1 MIGYLSGKILF
12 KEENSV
18 IVEAGGVGWE
28 VYVPLFLWQNF
39 TKDDEI
45 SLHIYT
51 HVREDEIR
59 LFGFSAKANKQV
71 FLSLISVSGIGP
83 KLALNVLSQSKGSGA
98 IVKAIEKADVE
109 FFSSIKGLGKKGS
122 QRIIVDLKP
131 KIGGIADLE
140 FESEQDADL
149 LEALKGLGFSGE
161 EIKKATKGIKKELS
175 LEEKIKKA
183 LKKQDN

>member
-1 MIGYLSGKILF
+1 M
-12 KEENSV
+12 
-18 IVEAGGVGWE
+18 
-28 VYVPLFLWQNF
+28 
-39 TKDDEI
+39 
-45 SLHIYT
+45 
-51 HVREDEIR
+51 
-59 LFGFSAKANKQV
+59 
-71 FLSLISVSGIGP
+71 
-83 KLALNVLSQSKGSGA
+83 
-98 IVKAIEKADVE
+98 E

-183 LKKQDN
+183 LKKQDG